1 MLILIS
7 IPGLEET
14 FQDYQSF
21 SEISVSE
28 DNLPNYVRAKK
39 RFEELLPHEE
49 QLVSSYCIE
58 DITSM

>member
-21 SEISVSE
+21 SEVSVSK

-49 QLVSSYCIE
+49 QLVSI
-58 DITSM
+58 